1 MEISNKGLPPMSAQV
16 ASLQWAANERR
27 KQSVLV
33 MLAVL
38 LGLALAVAPRNERRM
53 FVFDGAPFALSAI
66 AAPEETSLRSGI
78 FDGIG
83 GGYDTPFAGFA
94 GPGRRGGGD
103 RAPAGGRNDV
113 AGSPQDPSAF
123 FGQTQPDSPFAF
135 DQAPLFTSVPGL
147 GDVFGFGDT
156 PGGPSP
162 IPGNPFFGSPP
173 LYQTPPGGSEP
184 PPSTPAV
191 PEPASWAMMIG
202 GMMALG
208 GTLRMRS
215 AVRIKRALA

>member
-1 MEISNKGLPPMSAQV
+1 MSAQV

>member
-94 GPGRRGGGD
+94 GPGRRGGD
-103 RAPAGGRNDV
+103 RAPTGGRSDI

-123 FGQTQPDSPFAF
+123 FGQTPPDSPFAF
-135 DQAPLFTSVPGL
+135 DQAPLFTNVPGL

-162 IPGNPFFGSPP
+162 IPGNPFPGSPP
-173 LYQTPPGGSEP
+173 LYQTPPGGSQP
-184 PPSTPAV
+184 PPSPPAV

-202 GMMALG
+202 GMMMLG

-215 AVRIKRALA
+215 AVRIRRAMA